1 MKDLKAFERMLTD
14 TNKRVLAIDYGSK
27 RIGIALSDPFRLFP
41 SITITLANDN
51 NIFTELLKIISEK
64 NVDKI
69 ILGFPDN
76 EGKPSTQIA
85 KEILK
90 FKNALELKSKLQIEL
105 WDEHL
110 TSQMAMSRIISS
122 VTKKSKRQNK
132 SLVDAQS
139 ASIILEE
146 YLKSVEDK

>member
-1 MKDLKAFERMLTD
+1 LKDLKAFERMLTD

-76 EGKPSTQIA
+76 EGKPSTHIA
-85 KEILK
+85 KDILK

-132 SLVDAQS
+132 SLVDAQ
-139 ASIILEE
+139 AALIILEE